1 MQSDYKQPSQAS
13 QGKKDWYAAVMIK
26 HKKIWHHTVSWKG
39 YWVVSVVVP
48 AVILVMVYYI
58 TKNMLHVFC
67 PTADTNNTVND
78 NETDSLSHPGGT
90 GNINYLYDSESSV
103 GCCIYLLNL
112 CIQKWK
118 KRRYAVLIQWIPFRR
133 FPLCGKEESCLMK
146 WVYSRE
152 S

>member
-13 QGKKDWYAAVMIK
+13 QGKTDWYTAVMIK
-26 HKKIWHHTVSWKG
+26 HKTILHHTVSWKG

-67 PTADTNNTVND
+67 PTADMNNTVND
-78 NETDSLSHPGGT
+78 NETDSLSHPGET

-103 GCCIYLLNL
+103 GYCIYLLDL
-112 CIQKWK
+112 CI
-118 KRRYAVLIQWIPFRR
+118 
-133 FPLCGKEESCLMK
+133 
-146 WVYSRE
+146 
-152 S
+152 